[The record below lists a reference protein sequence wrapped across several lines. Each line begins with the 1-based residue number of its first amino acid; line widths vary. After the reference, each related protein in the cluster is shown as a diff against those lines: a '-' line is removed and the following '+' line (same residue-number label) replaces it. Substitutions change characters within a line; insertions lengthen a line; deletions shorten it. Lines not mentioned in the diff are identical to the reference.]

1 MPKYHVSSALPRL
14 ARPRGPRLGPL
25 SAVVCQRS
33 RHSQGNR
40 TPIVKARSKLQ
51 YIGTVSGEGGSGKR
65 ARAVDPVRRR
75 ADAPRA
81 HTATVYQLPA
91 SLNTQVKK
99 KQSKKPNTS
108 RIWFLCGRTRSFSSF
123 QNTTAIGV
131 SSRVSSSVGPQ
142 SSAQAHRPSAPT
154 ALDNTTPVRTAP
166 PTAYRSST
174 VRGSRR
180 ASLM

>member
-51 YIGTVSGEGGSGKR
+51 YRYTYSIGGRRKRQARARRGSGS
-65 ARAVDPVRRR
+65 
-75 ADAPRA
+75 APCGCAACA
-81 HTATVYQLPA
+81 HTTATVYQLPA

-99 KQSKKPNTS
+99 KQSKKNLTPLGSGFFAAAHVRFPLSKTQRRSAFPLES
-108 RIWFLCGRTRSFSSF
+108 RLAWAR
-123 QNTTAIGV
+123 NH
-131 SSRVSSSVGPQ
+131 P
-142 SSAQAHRPSAPT
+142 HRH
-154 ALDNTTPVRTAP
+154 TAP
-166 PTAYRSST
+166 P
-174 VRGSRR
+174 
-180 ASLM
+180 LPPL